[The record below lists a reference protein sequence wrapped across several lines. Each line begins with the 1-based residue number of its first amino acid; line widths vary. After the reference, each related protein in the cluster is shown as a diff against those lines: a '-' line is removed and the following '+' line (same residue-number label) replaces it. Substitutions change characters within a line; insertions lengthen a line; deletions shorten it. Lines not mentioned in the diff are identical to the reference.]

1 MNMLTPSK
9 GVDRIADEEAPLW
22 LPIAVCIVI
31 GAAVMAAFFPALFA
45 GFLAWDDF
53 DVLRTHDHYHA
64 FTIENLRWM
73 ATATLNGHW
82 MPLTW
87 ISYTIDYAIWG
98 MNARGFHLTNML
110 IHAVNSMLVYL
121 LAARLIAIARG
132 MVERGQGGDRGA
144 IPVRVHL
151 AAAFAALVF
160 AVHPLRTESV
170 AWITE
175 RRDVLSAMFLLAA
188 ALAYLRAFAPGRA
201 AVRSYPWYIAS
212 ILLLALSLLG
222 KAWGMSFFIVLM
234 AMDWYPLR
242 RLPFSPFRWF
252 SGDAL
257 TVLIQKTPYAVLGLF
272 TLRMAAHAV
281 ESVLSPKTLA
291 EWGIV
296 ERIVQAF
303 YGLFFYVRST
313 VWPSGLS
320 PLYQLP
326 RPLNPW
332 EPRFIAAYV
341 FVAGLAVFLWVFR
354 KRWPAVVAAFGVYC
368 VTVAP
373 VLGVNQSGEQFVADR
388 YSYLA
393 CIGLVIVAAAGLLIL
408 HEKLAARRATA
419 KALLPAAGAV
429 IVLALAMLTFT
440 QTTHWQNTR
449 KLWEYA
455 LTVTPTAVLHMNYGA
470 LLIEEKDTQEGIR
483 QLEISVAKD
492 PRRDRAWFMLAN
504 EYRALGQY
512 DKAEH
517 AYKQVIENSPLRYT
531 AMVNL
536 GSMYMRQLNRPDEAI
551 ALFREAVADIEKGGR
566 RSISALPYLALGDA
580 LRRRGDIE
588 GARQAFTKALAF
600 EETRKD
606 AERELQSLGK

>member
-1 MNMLTPSK
+1 MNTLSSPKSVDSK
-9 GVDRIADEEAPLW
+9 EQDAPLW
-22 LPIAVCIVI
+22 LPIATCLVI
-31 GAAVMAAFFPALFA
+31 GLAVLAAFFPALFA
-45 GFLAWDDF
+45 DFLGWDDF

-98 MNARGFHLTNML
+98 MNAGGFHLTNMV
-110 IHAVNSMLVYL
+110 IHAINSMLVYV
-121 LAARLIAIARG
+121 LAAQLIAIARG
-132 MVERGQGGDRGA
+132 FIAWGPTGEKRGA

-188 ALAYLRAFAPGRA
+188 ALAYLRAFTPGVA

-212 ILLLALSLLG
+212 ILLLTLSLLG

-281 ESVLSPKTLA
+281 ESVMSPKTLE
-291 EWGIV
+291 EWGITQ
-296 ERIVQAF
+296 RIVQAF

-320 PLYQLP
+320 PLYELP

-332 EPRFIAAYV
+332 EPKYIAAYV
-341 FVAGLAVFLWVFR
+341 FVIGLAVFLWVFR
-354 KRWPAVVAAFGVYC
+354 KRWPAIVAAFGVYC

-393 CIGLVIVAAAGLLIL
+393 CIGLVIVAAAGVLIL
-408 HEKLAARRATA
+408 HEKLVAQRASA
-419 KALLPAAGAV
+419 KALLPAAGTV
-429 IVLALAMLTFT
+429 IVLALGMLTFT
-440 QTTHWQNTR
+440 QTTYWQNTR

-470 LLIEEKDTQEGIR
+470 LLIEEKDIPKGIE

-504 EYRALGQY
+504 EYRTLGQY

-517 AYKQVIENSPLRYT
+517 AYKQVIQNSPLRYT

-536 GSMYMRQLNRPDEAI
+536 GSMYMRQLNRPDDAI

-580 LRRRGDIE
+580 LRRKGDIE
-588 GARQAFTKALAF
+588 GARAAFTKALAF
-600 EETRKD
+600 DETRRD